1 MSDTIRHFGFL
12 SYCKRD
18 NLQPYMTTTEDNQL
32 ITFNFDNRER
42 RSNYLTIQ
50 AIDTML
56 YISINDD
63 DDILVIDSGHIF
75 EVSYQ
80 SLESIRILNPT
91 GTKLR
96 WYVQTY

>member
-1 MSDTIRHFGFL
+1 METIRHYGFY

-32 ITFNFDNRER
+32 IEFYFDEGKKPSNF
-42 RSNYLTIQ
+42 LTIES
-50 AIDTML
+50 IDTIL
-56 YISINDD
+56 YIAINDD
-63 DDILVIDSGHIF
+63 DDVLCISGGHTF

-80 SLESIRILNPT
+80 HLESMRVLNPA

-96 WYVQTY
+96 WYIQTY